1 MKQLFT
7 LVLLLSTVVSYSQFG
22 NWGGKKK
29 KSIKGKI
36 EGKLIDSLTNQA
48 IPYATISLRRGE
60 TNLDGVLSEE
70 DGSFKLGEVTTGK
83 YNLSISF
90 LGYSEKV
97 ITDVETTLK
106 DPDVDLKTIYLVPSA
121 VLLDGVEITEKRALI
136 ENKPDKLVFNAEDD
150 SSIAGGDATDVL
162 RKVPTL
168 SVDLDGNVSLRGS
181 QNVQILINGKPSGM
195 FSSNV
200 ADALKMFPA
209 DQIKKVEVITS
220 PGAKYDGE
228 GSGGIINIITKR
240 TELEG
245 LAGSVNASVGNRQ
258 NNAFV
263 NLNAGKGRFGFT
275 ANSSIFYSVP
285 VDAITSFIRTADVP
299 SGGQS
304 EYIQNGIT
312 ETSRLGFNGSLSA
325 FYDLN
330 AFNAFNSSFSIRGF
344 GSQADANSAA
354 TLTDPTNIIMG
365 EIFDD
370 EWTRENSTSTL
381 NSGFDWSTDYTRKF
395 EGDEVKE
402 LTMAFQLSG
411 NVQNQEYDL
420 IEDYNAFNLL
430 DRTED
435 VINDGDNLETTLQI
449 DYVQPLPK
457 SMKLEVGAKGILRDI
472 TSDFQFNVLDEASG
486 QFQLDQGRS
495 NVFDYDQDVVAGYAS
510 LNYSIG
516 KFGFITGLRV
526 ENTQIKGDNFES
538 GGVPGDGVFENEYQS
553 YLPSFTISRA
563 LPNFRQ
569 LKLSY
574 SKRIQRPN
582 LRFINPFNNNA
593 DLFNRTEGNPLLN
606 PEITHQ
612 VEMSYNFNV
621 FGAMVFASPYFKWT
635 DDVIEQVLLVEDG
648 VSTNTFQ
655 NIARSNSLGL
665 NIFTSRTIKK
675 LTARVGGNV
684 YNYNANGFV
693 NGVPRER
700 NAVLFQIFWGGDYS
714 FTSKFKSDFFGF
726 FRSPN
731 ATLQGETPSFWI
743 YGFGFRYDFDKASLG
758 LRFIDPF
765 NPNKAFNSE
774 QDGPGFYQRNEFL
787 LPFRSIGINF
797 RYKFGKVDF
806 KKRRSKIKNTD
817 LKQGDDGAQGG
828 GQGGMG
834 GGRGN

>member
-7 LVLLLSTVVSYSQFG
+7 FVLLLSSFISYSQFG

-36 EGKLIDSLTNQA
+36 EGVLIDSMTN
-48 IPYATISLRRGE
+48 ATISFATITMKRGD

-70 DGSFKLGEVTTGK
+70 NGSWKIGEVTTGK
-83 YNLSISF
+83 YDLYISF
-90 LGYSEKV
+90 LGYKEKV
-97 ITDVETTLK
+97 IRDVETTLK
-106 DPDVDLKTIYLVPSA
+106 DPDVNLNTIYLVPSS
-121 VLLDGVEITEKRALI
+121 VILDGVKITEKRALI

-162 RKVPTL
+162 RKVPLL
-168 SVDLDGNVSLRGS
+168 SVDLEGNVSLRGS
-181 QNVQILINGKPSGM
+181 QNVRILINGKPSGM

-245 LAGSVNASVGNRQ
+245 LAGSINASAGNRQ

-263 NLNAGKGRFGFT
+263 NINAGKGRFGLT
-275 ANSSIFYSVP
+275 ANSSVFYSVP
-285 VDAITSFIRTADVP
+285 ADGINEFLRTADVP
-299 SGGQS
+299 GGQS
-304 EYIQNGIT
+304 EYIQEGNT
-312 ETSRLGFNGSLSA
+312 KTSRLGFNGSLSA

-330 AFNAFNSSFSIRGF
+330 AYNAFNSSFSLRGF
-344 GSQADANSAA
+344 GFDTDASSTA
-354 TLTDPTNIIMG
+354 TLNDPTNIIMG
-365 EIFDD
+365 EVFDD
-370 EWTRENSTSTL
+370 KWTRLNKTETL

-395 EGDEVKE
+395 EDDEVKE

-411 NVQNQEYDL
+411 NVQNQDYDL
-420 IEDYNAFNLL
+420 VEDYNLFNIL
-430 DRTED
+430 DRSEQ
-435 VINDGDNLETTLQI
+435 VNNDGDNLETTVQI

-457 SMKLEVGAKGILRDI
+457 SIKLEVGAKGILRDI
-472 TSDFQFNVLDEASG
+472 TSDYKFNVLDESSG
-486 QFQLDQGRS
+486 QYQLDSTRS
-495 NVFDYDQDVVAGYAS
+495 NVFDYDQDVVSGYAS
-510 LNYSIG
+510 LNYTLG

-526 ENTQIKGDNFES
+526 ENTQIKGDDLE
-538 GGVPGDGVFENEYQS
+538 GGVFENDYQS
-553 YLPSFTISRA
+553 YLPSFTVSRS
-563 LPNFRQ
+563 LSNFRQ

-582 LRFINPFNNNA
+582 LRFINPFNNSA
-593 DLFNRTEGNPLLN
+593 DLFNRTEGNPFLN

-612 VEMSYNFNV
+612 VELSYNFNV
-621 FGAMVFASPYFKWT
+621 FGAMIYASPYYKRT
-635 DDVIEQVLLVEDG
+635 DDVIEQVLLVENG
-648 VSTNTFQ
+648 VSTNTYK
-655 NIARSNSLGL
+655 NIAKSESYGINL
-665 NIFTSRTIKK
+665 FTSKSIKK

-684 YNYNANGFV
+684 YSYSANGFV
-693 NGVPRER
+693 NGVERER
-700 NAVLFQIFWGGDYS
+700 DAILYQIFWGGDYS
-714 FTSKFKSDFFGF
+714 FTGNFKSDFFGF

-743 YGFGFRYDFDKASLG
+743 YGFGFRYDFKKSSLG
-758 LRFIDPF
+758 LKFIDPF
-765 NPNKAFNSE
+765 NATKSFNSE
-774 QDGPGFYQRNEFL
+774 QVGPGFYQKNDFAI
-787 LPFRSIGINF
+787 PFRSIGINF

-806 KKRRSKIKNTD
+806 KKRKSKIKNTD
-817 LKQGDDGAQGG
+817 LKKGDDAGQGGG

-834 GGRGN
+834 QGN

>member
-1 MKQLFT
+1 MKQIFT
-7 LVLLLSTVVSYSQFG
+7 CVLLLTTFISYSQFG

-29 KSIKGKI
+29 KTIKGKI
-36 EGKLIDSLTNQA
+36 EGVLIDSTTNVA
-48 IPYATISLRRGE
+48 VPYATISMKRGGTD

-70 DGSFKLGEVTTGK
+70 NGSWKLGEVTTGK
-83 YNLSISF
+83 YDLYINF
-90 LGYSEKV
+90 LGYKEK
-97 ITDVETTLK
+97 IIRDVETTLK
-106 DPDVDLKTIYLVPSA
+106 NPDVDLKTIYLVPSSI
-121 VLLDGVEITEKRALI
+121 VLDDVKITEKRALI

-245 LAGSVNASVGNRQ
+245 LAGSINGSVGNRQ

-263 NLNAGKGRFGFT
+263 NINAGKGRFGLT
-275 ANSSIFYSVP
+275 ANTSIFYSVP
-285 VDAITSFIRTADVP
+285 VDGINSFLRTAEVV
-299 SGGQS
+299 GGES

-330 AFNAFNSSFSIRGF
+330 AYNAFNSSFSMRGF
-344 GSQADANSAA
+344 GFDTDANSTA
-354 TLTDPTNIIMG
+354 TLFDPTNVILG
-365 EIFDD
+365 EVFDD
-370 EWTRENSTSTL
+370 EWTRKNVTETL
-381 NSGFDWSTDYTRKF
+381 MSGFDWSTDYTRKF
-395 EGDEVKE
+395 EDDDVKE

-411 NVQNQEYDL
+411 NVQNQNYDL
-420 IEDYNAFNLL
+420 VEDYNLFDLL
-430 DRTED
+430 DRSEQ
-435 VINDGDNLETTLQI
+435 VNNDGDNLETTLQI

-472 TSDFQFNVLDEASG
+472 TSDYQFNVLDESSG

-495 NVFDYDQDVVAGYAS
+495 NVFDYDQDVLAGYAS
-510 LNYSIG
+510 LNYTIG

-526 ENTQIKGDNFES
+526 ENTQIKGDDLE
-538 GGVPGDGVFENEYQS
+538 GGIFENDYQS
-553 YLPSFTISRA
+553 YLPSFTISRS

-582 LRFINPFNNNA
+582 LRFINPFNNSS
-593 DLFNRTEGNPLLN
+593 DLFNRTEGNPFLN

-612 VEMSYNFNV
+612 VELSYNFNV
-621 FGAMVFASPYFKWT
+621 FGAMVYASPYYKRT

-655 NIARSNSLGL
+655 NIAKSNSIGL
-665 NIFTSRTIKK
+665 NIFTSKSIKK

-684 YNYNANGFV
+684 YSYNANGFV
-693 NGVPRER
+693 NGVERER
-700 NAVLFQIFWGGDYS
+700 DAILYQIFWGGDYS
-714 FTSKFKSDFFGF
+714 FTGNFKSDFFGF

-743 YGFGFRYDFDKASLG
+743 YGFGFRYDFKNSSLG
-758 LRFIDPF
+758 IRLIDPF
-765 NPNKAFNSE
+765 NADKAFNSE
-774 QDGPGFYQRNEFL
+774 QDGPGFYQKNDFSI
-787 LPFRSIGINF
+787 PFRSIGINF

-806 KKRRSKIKNTD
+806 KKRKSKIKNTD
-817 LKQGDDGAQGG
+817 LKQGDDGGQGGGG

-834 GGRGN
+834 GGPGN